1 VDWRLCQDQLLSP
14 VGCEKQPSRPDP
26 VARTRSN
33 FLSRSFAPSFV
44 PWPSPFV
51 FWLSLALVLSAIAP
65 SSYLSPSLQKHIL
78 YVRYSCTCRASVGRS
93 FLSSHRHRLGYALP
107 PQLSPE
113 LPSTGVPWCCCHRQS
128 IDYTDAIFAVVHSFF
143 VCFFAQS
150 RLYSPSTRLKSLRI
164 SSCPPGTL
172 DVCLPWIKASLVTTN
187 HSISNHSINNSR
199 SSNLRTSLPKRGR
212 ICRL

>member
-1 VDWRLCQDQLLSP
+1 MSP

-44 PWPSPFV
+44 PWPSPLC
-51 FWLSLALVLSAIAP
+51 FWLSLALVLSATTAQ
-65 SSYLSPSLQKHIL
+65 LRQDASPSLQKHIL
-78 YVRYSCTCRASVGRS
+78 CVRYYCTCRASVGRS
-93 FLSSHRHRLGYALP
+93 FLGSHRHRLGYALP
-107 PQLSPE
+107 HQLSPE

-128 IDYTDAIFAVVHSFF
+128 IDSTDAIFAVVHSFF

-172 DVCLPWIKASLVTTN
+172 DVCPPWTTANLITISHSICN
-187 HSISNHSINNSR
+187 HSNNSR
-199 SSNLRTSLPKRGR
+199 SSNLRTFLPKQGR
-212 ICRL
+212 TCRL